1 LTTKHEQ
8 IAAGLINNILN
19 GRYGVG
25 ERLPSERDLS
35 ARFDA
40 NRGSVREAMKKL
52 EQLGLAVIQPGGAR
66 VKDKE
71 EASLDVIGHLLAQS
85 EMPDGL
91 LIDQVLVVINSL
103 ISVAAEQVTEFA
115 SDVEID
121 AVCGLARPLYEREL
135 DEEAHTLARFELMT
149 AIMQTSKNLPLYL
162 IARTLFQQVLP
173 NITGLHDYLT
183 TDRQQYASLALQ
195 LRTALQK
202 RDVLAVRK
210 TFTEFSDL
218 HRQTVM
224 RAVSDARA
232 NLASPSQE
240 ATS

>member
-1 LTTKHEQ
+1 
-8 IAAGLINNILN
+8 
-19 GRYGVG
+19 
-25 ERLPSERDLS
+25 
-35 ARFDA
+35 
-40 NRGSVREAMKKL
+40 
-52 EQLGLAVIQPGGAR
+52 
-66 VKDKE
+66 
-71 EASLDVIGHLLAQS
+71 
-85 EMPDGL
+85 
-91 LIDQVLVVINSL
+91 
-103 ISVAAEQVTEFA
+103 VTEFA